1 MNIKKKFKEERVQLE
16 NEKKKLTKEVG
27 DYQAKMNEASDRY
40 FNLKKEI
47 EDSPL
52 AVLRNELGS
61 KQLEIVELESKVKAA
76 IEQRDDYATKYG
88 TTKKDMVGLK
98 RQIDAEKEK
107 QLEKQA
113 QELEQLKTMMKT
125 KAAQEDERRD
135 FDALKTQ
142 LYTL

>member
-88 TTKKDMVGLK
+88 TIKKDMVGLK

>member
-1 MNIKKKFKEERVQLE
+1 MEVSRQLTSKEEEIMNIKKKFKEERVQLE
-16 NEKKKLTKEVG
+16 SEKKKLTKEVS
-27 DYQAKMNEASDRY
+27 DYQNKMNEASDRY

-61 KQLEIVELESKVKAA
+61 KQLEVVELESKVKNAY
-76 IEQRDDYATKYG
+76 EQRDDYASKYG
-88 TTKKDMVGLK
+88 TIKKDMVGLK

-125 KAAQEDERRD
+125 KAA
-135 FDALKTQ
+135 
-142 LYTL
+142 

>member
-1 MNIKKKFKEERVQLE
+1 
-16 NEKKKLTKEVG
+16 
-27 DYQAKMNEASDRY
+27 
-40 FNLKKEI
+40 
-47 EDSPL
+47 
-52 AVLRNELGS
+52 
-61 KQLEIVELESKVKAA
+61 
-76 IEQRDDYATKYG
+76 
-88 TTKKDMVGLK
+88 MVGLK

-142 LYTL
+142 LYTLQSRLGDQASREAEEEAKASKKPWAQKRPTGGMMQPDTNVFFDDFARKQSSPSRATAN

>member
-1 MNIKKKFKEERVQLE
+1 
-16 NEKKKLTKEVG
+16 
-27 DYQAKMNEASDRY
+27 MNEASDRY

-61 KQLEIVELESKVKAA
+61 KQLEVVELESKVKNAY
-76 IEQRDDYATKYG
+76 EQRDDYASKYG
-88 TTKKDMVGLK
+88 TIKKDMVGLK

-125 KAAQEDERRD
+125 KAA
-135 FDALKTQ
+135 
-142 LYTL
+142 